1 MAVPR
6 FIRMWLLLCVHF
18 SLRLFIIVNEMNNF
32 RKLKENNKIICFVK
46 HNNVLLFIL
55 TYWWQ
60 VSVVSVAIN
69 LK

>member
-55 TYWWQ
+55 TYW
-60 VSVVSVAIN
+60 
-69 LK
+69 